1 MNTADKNR
9 TILKFDVG
17 ADGFF
22 KMIIVL
28 AITAL
33 IVVAIGLYFIIIT
46 THEIKA
52 LS

>member
-1 MNTADKNR
+1 MNAPDKNR

-17 ADGFF
+17 ADGFL
-22 KMIIVL
+22 KMIFVL
-28 AITAL
+28 AATAL
-33 IVVAIGLYFIIIT
+33 IVVAIGLYFIITT